1 MKSREWKKSTGS
13 QRSFSSPESI
23 QGGIKMSVLS
33 NRAKSLKP
41 SPTLAI
47 NAKAKTKQMQ
57 GIHVVSFGAGEPDF
71 DTPRN
76 IKAAAIK
83 AIEEGFTKYT
93 PVGGTDDLKDGIIK
107 KFQRDNGLTYKR
119 SEIIASCGGK
129 HSFYNLATAI
139 FDAGD
144 EVIVPAPYWVS
155 YPPMV
160 ALANATPII
169 VETTEKNEFKI
180 TPEDLKKAITPK
192 TKALIIN
199 SPSNPTGSAYTKK
212 ELEKIAEIAI
222 SKNFFVISDE
232 IYEKIVYDSF
242 EFTSIA
248 SLGEEMKRRT
258 IIVHGVAKTY
268 AMTGWRIGYTA
279 GSEEIIS
286 AMNNIQSQSTSNP
299 TSIAKKA
306 YAEALIGPQDDVAK
320 MVAAFTKRRNYIID
334 RLNKIPGV
342 SCYNPAGAFYAF
354 PNFSSYYGRSYQ
366 GKKISNSTELA
377 DFFLDVARVAV
388 VPGVEFGADP
398 FERLSYATSMEDI
411 REGLDRIEEALK
423 KLT

>member
-1 MKSREWKKSTGS
+1 MT
-13 QRSFSSPESI
+13 
-23 QGGIKMSVLS
+23 VLS

-47 NAKAKTKQMQ
+47 NAKAKSMQAQ
-57 GIHVVSFGAGEPDF
+57 GIHVISFGAGEPDF
-71 DTPRN
+71 DTPEN
-76 IKAAAIK
+76 IKQAAKK
-83 AIEEGFTKYT
+83 ALDEGFTKYT
-93 PVGGTDDLKDGIIK
+93 PVGGIDELKDAIIK
-107 KFQRDNGLTYKR
+107 KFQRDSGLSYKR
-119 SEIIASCGGK
+119 SEVLVSCGGK
-129 HSFYNLATAI
+129 HSFYNLAQAI
-139 FDAGD
+139 FDQGD

-160 ALANATPII
+160 SLAGGSPVIA
-169 VETTEKNEFKI
+169 ETTEKNEFKI
-180 TPEDLKKAITPK
+180 TPRDLKKTITPK

-232 IYEKIVYDSF
+232 IYEKIVYDGF

-248 SLGEEMKRRT
+248 SLGEEMKTRT

-299 TSIAKKA
+299 TSIAQKA
-306 YAEALIGPQDDVAK
+306 SVEALIGPQDEVRK
-320 MVAAFTKRRNYIID
+320 MVNAFGQRRNYIVD
-334 RLNKIPGV
+334 RLNKITGV
-342 SCYNPAGAFYAF
+342 SCYKPMGAFYVF
-354 PNFSSYYGRSYQ
+354 PNFSSYYGKSYQ
-366 GKKISNSTELA
+366 GKKIENSTHLA
-377 DFFLDVARVAV
+377 DYFLDVAKVAV

-398 FERLSYATSMEDI
+398 FERLSFATSMENI
-411 REGLDRIEEALK
+411 KGGLDRIEEALK
-423 KLT
+423 KLV

>member
-1 MKSREWKKSTGS
+1 
-13 QRSFSSPESI
+13 
-23 QGGIKMSVLS
+23 MSVLS
-33 NRAKSLKP
+33 DRAKSLRP

-47 NAKAKTKQMQ
+47 NAKAKSMQAQ
-57 GIHVVSFGAGEPDF
+57 GIHVISFGAGEPDF
-71 DTPRN
+71 DTPEN
-76 IKAAAIK
+76 IKKAAKK
-83 AIEEGFTKYT
+83 AIDDGFTKYT
-93 PVGGTDDLKDGIIK
+93 PVGGMDDLKDAIIN
-107 KFQRDNGLTYKR
+107 KFRRDSQLTYKR
-119 SEIIASCGGK
+119 SEIIVSCGGK
-129 HSFYNLATAI
+129 HSFYNLAQAI
-139 FDAGD
+139 FGHGD
-144 EVIVPAPYWVS
+144 EVIIPAPFWVS

-160 ALANATPII
+160 SLAGGSPVI
-169 VETTEKNEFKI
+169 VETKEKNEFKI

-212 ELEKIAEIAI
+212 ELERIAEIAI
-222 SKNFFVISDE
+222 SKDFFVISDE
-232 IYEKIVYDSF
+232 IYEKIVYDGF
-242 EFTSIA
+242 QFISIA
-248 SLGEEMKRRT
+248 SLSEEMKKKT

-299 TSIAKKA
+299 TSIAQKA
-306 YAEALIGPQDDVAK
+306 SVEALAGPQDEVGK
-320 MVAAFTKRRNYIID
+320 MVSAFAQRRHYIVD

-342 SCYNPAGAFYAF
+342 FCYKPAGAFYVF
-354 PNFSSYYGRSYQ
+354 PNFSSYYGKSYQ
-366 GKKISNSTELA
+366 GKKIENSTHLA

-411 REGLDRIEEALK
+411 QEGLNRIEEALK
-423 KLT
+423 KLS

>member
-1 MKSREWKKSTGS
+1 MN
-13 QRSFSSPESI
+13 
-23 QGGIKMSVLS
+23 VLS

-47 NAKAKTKQMQ
+47 NAKAKSMQAQ
-57 GIHVVSFGAGEPDF
+57 GIHVISFGAGEPDF
-71 DTPRN
+71 DTPEN
-76 IKAAAIK
+76 IKQAAKK
-83 AIEEGFTKYT
+83 AIDEGFTKYT
-93 PVGGTDDLKDGIIK
+93 PVGGIDELKDAIIN
-107 KFQRDNGLTYKR
+107 KFKRDSYLTYKR
-119 SEIIASCGGK
+119 SEVIVSCGGK
-129 HSFYNLATAI
+129 HSFYNLAQAI
-139 FDAGD
+139 FDQGD

-160 ALANATPII
+160 ALANATPVI

-180 TPEDLKKAITPK
+180 TPEDLKKVVTPN

-232 IYEKIVYDSF
+232 IYEKIVYDGF
-242 EFTSIA
+242 EFTSVA
-248 SLGEEMKRRT
+248 SLSEEIKKKT

-299 TSIAKKA
+299 TSIAQKA
-306 YAEALIGPQDDVAK
+306 SVEALIGLQDEVRK
-320 MVAAFTKRRNYIID
+320 MVTAFGQRRSYIMD

-342 SCYNPAGAFYAF
+342 SCYKPVGAFYVF
-354 PNFSSYYGRSYQ
+354 PNFSSYYGKSYQ
-366 GKKISNSTELA
+366 GKKIENSTHLA

-398 FERLSYATSMEDI
+398 FERLSFATSMENI
-411 REGLDRIEEALK
+411 KEGLNRIEESLK
-423 KLT
+423 KLS

>member
-1 MKSREWKKSTGS
+1 M
-13 QRSFSSPESI
+13 SI
-23 QGGIKMSVLS
+23 LS

-47 NAKAKTKQMQ
+47 NAKAKSMQAQ
-57 GIHVVSFGAGEPDF
+57 GIYVVSFGAGEPDF
-71 DTPRN
+71 DTPQN
-76 IKAAAIK
+76 IKQAAKK
-83 AIEEGFTKYT
+83 AIDDGFTKYT
-93 PVGGTDDLKDGIIK
+93 PVGGIDDLKDAIIK
-107 KFQRDNGLTYKR
+107 KFQRDIQVTYKR
-119 SEIIASCGGK
+119 SEIIVSCGGK
-129 HSFYNLATAI
+129 HSFYNLAQAI
-139 FDAGD
+139 FDQGE
-144 EVIVPAPYWVS
+144 EVIIPAPYWVS

-160 ALANATPII
+160 VLANGTPVI

-180 TPEDLKKAITPK
+180 TPEELKKAITPK

-212 ELEKIAEIAI
+212 ELEKIAEVAL
-222 SKNFFVISDE
+222 SK
-232 IYEKIVYDSF
+232 
-242 EFTSIA
+242 FTSIA
-248 SLGEEMKRRT
+248 SLSEEMKKRT

-299 TSIAKKA
+299 TSISQKA
-306 YAEALIGPQDDVAK
+306 SVEALAGPQDEVGK
-320 MVAAFTKRRNYIID
+320 MVTAFGQRRNYIVD

-342 SCYNPAGAFYAF
+342 SCYKPVGSFYVF
-354 PNFSSYYGRSYQ
+354 PNFSSYYGKSFQ
-366 GKKISNSTELA
+366 GKKIENSTHLA
-377 DFFLDVARVAV
+377 DFFLDVAKVAV

-411 REGLDRIEEALK
+411 KEGLNRIEEALK
-423 KLT
+423 KLS

>member
-1 MKSREWKKSTGS
+1 M
-13 QRSFSSPESI
+13 SI
-23 QGGIKMSVLS
+23 LS

-47 NAKAKTKQMQ
+47 NAKAKSMQAQ
-57 GIHVVSFGAGEPDF
+57 GIHVISFGAGEPDF
-71 DTPRN
+71 DTPQN
-76 IKAAAIK
+76 IKQAAKK
-83 AIEEGFTKYT
+83 ALDDGFTKYT
-93 PVGGTDDLKDGIIK
+93 PVGGIDDLKDAIIK
-107 KFQRDNGLTYKR
+107 KFQRDSSLSYKR
-119 SEIIASCGGK
+119 SEIIVSCGGK
-129 HSFYNLATAI
+129 HSFYNLAQAI
-139 FDAGD
+139 FDQGE
-144 EVIVPAPYWVS
+144 EVIIPAPYWVS

-160 ALANATPII
+160 ALANAAPVI

-180 TPEDLKKAITPK
+180 TPEELKKAITPK

-232 IYEKIVYDSF
+232 IYEKIVYDGF

-248 SLGEEMKRRT
+248 SLSEEMKKKT

-299 TSIAKKA
+299 TSISQKA
-306 YAEALIGPQDDVAK
+306 SVEALIGPQNEVEK
-320 MVAAFTKRRNYIID
+320 MVSAFAQRRNYIVD

-342 SCYNPAGAFYAF
+342 SCYKPVGAFYAF
-354 PNFSSYYGRSYQ
+354 PNFSSYYGKSYQ
-366 GKKISNSTELA
+366 GKKIENSTHLA
-377 DFFLDVARVAV
+377 DYFLDVAKVAV

-411 REGLDRIEEALK
+411 KEGLNRIEEALK
-423 KLT
+423 KLS

>member
-1 MKSREWKKSTGS
+1 
-13 QRSFSSPESI
+13 
-23 QGGIKMSVLS
+23 MSVLS

-47 NAKAKTKQMQ
+47 NAKAKSMQAQ
-57 GIHVVSFGAGEPDF
+57 GISVISFGAGEPDF
-71 DTPRN
+71 DTPEN
-76 IKAAAIK
+76 IKLAAKK
-83 AIEEGFTKYT
+83 ALDAGFTKYT
-93 PVGGTDDLKDGIIK
+93 PVGGIDDLKDAIIK
-107 KFQRDNGLTYKR
+107 KFQRDIQVTYKR
-119 SEIIASCGGK
+119 SEIIVSCGGK
-129 HSFYNLATAI
+129 HSFYNLAQAI
-139 FDAGD
+139 FDQGE
-144 EVIVPAPYWVS
+144 EVIIPAPYWVS

-160 ALANATPII
+160 ALANGTPVI

-180 TPEDLKKAITPK
+180 TPGELKKAITPK

-212 ELEKIAEIAI
+212 ELEKIAEVAL

-232 IYEKIVYDSF
+232 IYEKIVYDGF

-248 SLGEEMKRRT
+248 SLSEEMKKRT

-299 TSIAKKA
+299 TSISQKA
-306 YAEALIGPQDDVAK
+306 SVEALIGPQNEVEK
-320 MVAAFTKRRNYIID
+320 MVSAFAQRRNYIVD

-342 SCYNPAGAFYAF
+342 SCYKPVGSFYVF
-354 PNFSSYYGRSYQ
+354 PNFSSYYGKSFQ
-366 GKKISNSTELA
+366 GKKIENSTHLA
-377 DFFLDVARVAV
+377 DFFLDVAKVAV

-411 REGLDRIEEALK
+411 KEGLKRIEEALK
-423 KLT
+423 KLN

>member
-1 MKSREWKKSTGS
+1 M
-13 QRSFSSPESI
+13 SI
-23 QGGIKMSVLS
+23 LS
-33 NRAKSLKP
+33 NRAKSLRP

-47 NAKAKTKQMQ
+47 NAKAKSMQAQ
-57 GIHVVSFGAGEPDF
+57 GIHVISFGAGEPDF
-71 DTPRN
+71 DTPQN
-76 IKAAAIK
+76 IKQAAKK
-83 AIEEGFTKYT
+83 ALDDGFTKYT
-93 PVGGTDDLKDGIIK
+93 PVGGMDDLKDAIIK
-107 KFQRDNGLTYKR
+107 KFQRDSGLSYKR
-119 SEIIASCGGK
+119 SEIIVSCGGK
-129 HSFYNLATAI
+129 HSFYNLAQAI
-139 FDAGD
+139 FDQG
-144 EVIVPAPYWVS
+144 EKVIIPAPYWVS

-160 ALANATPII
+160 ALANGTPVI
-169 VETTEKNEFKI
+169 VNTTEKNEFKI
-180 TPEDLKKAITPK
+180 TPEELKKAITPK

-232 IYEKIVYDSF
+232 IYEKIVYDGF

-248 SLGEEMKRRT
+248 SLSEEMKKKT

-299 TSIAKKA
+299 TSISQKA
-306 YAEALIGPQDDVAK
+306 SVEALIGPQNEVEK
-320 MVAAFTKRRNYIID
+320 MVSAFAQRRNYIVD

-342 SCYNPAGAFYAF
+342 SCYKPVGAFYAF
-354 PNFSSYYGRSYQ
+354 PNFSSHYGKSYQ
-366 GKKISNSTELA
+366 GKKIENSTHLA
-377 DFFLDVARVAV
+377 DFFLDVAKVAV

-411 REGLDRIEEALK
+411 KEGLNRIEEALK
-423 KLT
+423 KLS